1 MSGDRRRDE
10 ATERGVDA
18 GVPAAE
24 AGAAADNGA
33 AAAAGAEAS
42 TTPAD
47 ARPEEDP
54 IATIREERD
63 RLKDQ
68 LLRTAADYDN
78 FRKRTKKDLDDAE
91 RRGREETVRELL
103 PVFDNLERAV
113 QASGAA
119 TDVQSIV
126 EGVKMVL
133 RLFEDQVGR
142 IGISRVPTVG
152 QRFDPAIH
160 DAIQQKETDEH
171 PPGTVIAE
179 IVPGYRLGERLVRP
193 AMVVVARKPAAGA

>member
-1 MSGDRRRDE
+1 MSGERRRDE
-10 ATERGVDA
+10 ATETLVDA
-18 GVPAAE
+18 DVEAAE
-24 AGAAADNGA
+24 AAALGASDGTATLMDGD
-33 AAAAGAEAS
+33 GP
-42 TTPAD
+42 TQ
-47 ARPEEDP
+47 EEL
-54 IATIREERD
+54 IAPIREERD

-91 RRGREETVRELL
+91 RRGREEAVRELL

-119 TDVQSIV
+119 TDVHSIV

-133 RLFEDQVGR
+133 KLFEDQVGR
-142 IGISRVPTVG
+142 LGISRVPTVG

>member
-1 MSGDRRRDE
+1 MTGQRRRDDTT
-10 ATERGVDA
+10 ATLVDEDPSDGPEKSA
-18 GVPAAE
+18 DATTTMTDGDSQAAE
-24 AGAAADNGA
+24 AVVA
-33 AAAAGAEAS
+33 
-42 TTPAD
+42 PV
-47 ARPEEDP
+47 
-54 IATIREERD
+54 REERD

-78 FRKRTKKDLDDAE
+78 FRKRTKKDLEEAE

-113 QASGAA
+113 QAA
-119 TDVQSIV
+119 TATSDVNSIV

-133 RLFEDQVGR
+133 KLFEDQTTR
-142 IGISRVPTVG
+142 IGVTRLETVG
-152 QRFDPAIH
+152 QRFDPTIH
-160 DAIQQKETDEH
+160 DAIQQKETDEF

-193 AMVVVARKPAAGA
+193 AMVVVARKPTASA

>member
-1 MSGDRRRDE
+1 MSGERRRDDTT
-10 ATERGVDA
+10 ATLVDA
-18 GVPAAE
+18 DPSETPEKHDGE
-24 AGAAADNGA
+24 GA
-33 AAAAGAEAS
+33 S
-42 TTPAD
+42 V
-47 ARPEEDP
+47 EDP
-54 IATIREERD
+54 SAPIREERD

-78 FRKRTKKDLDDAE
+78 FRKRTKKDLDDAD

-113 QASGAA
+113 QASTG
-119 TDVQSIV
+119 TSDVSSIV
-126 EGVKMVL
+126 EGLKMVMK
-133 RLFEDQVGR
+133 LFEDHVGR
-142 IGISRVPTVG
+142 LGITRFQTVG

-193 AMVVVARKPAAGA
+193 AMVVVARKPAASA